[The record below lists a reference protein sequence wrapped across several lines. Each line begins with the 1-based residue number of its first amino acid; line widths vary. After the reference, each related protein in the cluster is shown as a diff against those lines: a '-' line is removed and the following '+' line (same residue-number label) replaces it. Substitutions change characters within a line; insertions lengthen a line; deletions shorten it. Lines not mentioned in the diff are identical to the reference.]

1 MFPGAPS
8 NRRPVFM
15 KEVISMRLFDPEG
28 PLMTALSKLADIVI
42 CNIMFVLFS
51 LPIIT
56 FGASLTA
63 LYTCMLRLVEDEDR
77 DDGLIFRTF
86 WYAFR
91 DNFRQAT
98 LLWLICLG
106 GIAFLSAYYWIVHSL
121 AASFSRVYQITFY
134 MLVLLF
140 FFGFLYL
147 FPLQARYRNKV
158 RHTIRNAWLLSVAA
172 LPWTVLALLVPIL
185 FVYLTIFLKPEGFRM
200 AIFFWTVAGFGL
212 VAYLDSFF
220 FRRAFRKFGPEKL
233 KGAGGI
239 AEGAVFTDEEHRSE
253 DLMVSESRFS
263 DPNWNRRDDLFP
275 EKPPEKGRGRRR
287 GR

>member
-1 MFPGAPS
+1 
-8 NRRPVFM
+8 M
-15 KEVISMRLFDPEG
+15 KLFDPNG
-28 PLMTALSKLADIVI
+28 PLMIALGKLADIVI
-42 CNIMFVLFS
+42 CNLMFCLFS
-51 LPIIT
+51 LPVVTI
-56 FGASLTA
+56 GASLTA
-63 LYTCMLRLVEDEDR
+63 LFACMQRLIYEDDEKEE
-77 DDGLIFRTF
+77 GLIFRDF
-86 WYAFR
+86 WRAFR
-91 DNFRQAT
+91 QNFGQAT
-98 LLWLICLG
+98 VIWLLCLLVG
-106 GIAFLSAYYWIVHSL
+106 AFLTAYWFVTQSMGGSAGRI
-121 AASFSRVYQITFY
+121 YQVTFFV
-134 MLVLLF
+134 LVLLF
-140 FFGFLYL
+140 LFGFLYL